1 MKYGLV
7 LPQDGLDYKTIRDI
21 ALEAERIGLHSFWVF
36 DHLHASPRPDKQQLL
51 ECLTLLSA
59 LAAETKKIR
68 LGILVLNINN
78 RYPAL
83 LAKMIATL
91 DQISHGRVDFGVG
104 AGGTNRAEIQKNLG
118 YEYEFDAY
126 GISFPMS
133 PRIRIG
139 KLDEGLNILKKMW
152 TQKIATFKG
161 KHYSIK
167 NAICLPKPIQK
178 PHPPIWIGGLG
189 KPKLMKVIAEHAD
202 GWNMM
207 RTSTTK
213 DLKTGLINLQKAC
226 EKIGRNPEDLKI
238 SIVINGSI
246 DNFKEKIKEFEEEN
260 LDLALLRLPKNREIE
275 YLQKIFK

>member
-7 LPQDGLDYKTIRDI
+7 LPQDGLEYKKIRDTI
-21 ALEAERIGLHSFWVF
+21 LEAERIGFYSFWVF
-36 DHLHASPRPDKQQLL
+36 DHLHASPRPDKEQIL

-83 LAKMIATL
+83 VAKMVSTL
-91 DQISHGRVDFGVG
+91 DQISCGRVDFGVG

-126 GISFPMS
+126 GVSFPIRPS
-133 PRIRIG
+133 IRIE
-139 KLDEGLNILKKMW
+139 KLDEGLKIMKKMW
-152 TQKIATFKG
+152 TQEAASFKG
-161 KHYSIK
+161 KHYSIN
-167 NAICLPKPIQK
+167 NAICLPKPVQK

-189 KPKLMKVIAEHAD
+189 KPKLIKVIAEHAD

-207 RTSTTK
+207 RALTIQ
-213 DLKTGLINLQKAC
+213 DLKNGLKNLRKAC
-226 EKIGRNPEDLKI
+226 EKIGRNPEELKI
-238 SIVINGSI
+238 SVIVNGASN
-246 DNFKEKIKEFEEEN
+246 DFREKLKEFEEEK
-260 LDLALLRLPKNREIE
+260 LDLALLRFPKNREIE
-275 YLQKIFK
+275 YLQKFFR